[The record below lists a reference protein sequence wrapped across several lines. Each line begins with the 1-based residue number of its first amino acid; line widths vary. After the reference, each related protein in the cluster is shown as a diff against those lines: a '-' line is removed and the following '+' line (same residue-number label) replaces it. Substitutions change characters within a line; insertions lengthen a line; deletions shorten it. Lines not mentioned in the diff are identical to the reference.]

1 MKRVKDVKGLDW
13 DKGAIGNATWTGAL
27 LSSL

>member
-27 LSSL
+27 LPSL